1 MNFDFSPD
9 QEEIRADVAAFARAE
24 LNAGLLE
31 DDQAGRFSREKWVKA
46 ARFGLHGLPMPESY
60 GGTDRDLLTTVCAM
74 EGLGYGCRDN
84 GLIFSINAHIW
95 SAEIPLLRFGNE
107 QQKAHYLPRL
117 VSGEWIAVHAMT
129 EEESGSDAFNVHTT
143 ARRDGSDYILN
154 GSKVFITN
162 GPVADVVIV
171 FATLDRAD
179 KTGGLTAFIVEKGT
193 PGFDA
198 SRGFQK
204 MGLRT
209 SPMGQVFLDD
219 CRVPVTHR
227 LGAEG
232 AGMAIFNA
240 SMDHERCC
248 ILAAGVGTL
257 QHQLET
263 CVARARSWERFGK
276 PIGKFQ
282 SISNRIADMSVRLE
296 TARLLLYKVTWLLSQ
311 GRRASALCAMAKLYI
326 SECMVE
332 SSLAAIQL
340 FGGYGY
346 TADLGIERDLRD
358 AVGGTIYSGTNDI
371 QRLIIARYQGL

>member
-9 QEEIRADVAAFARAE
+9 QQEIRADVAAFARAE

-31 DDQAGRFSREKWVKA
+31 DDQAGRFSREKWEKA

-95 SAEIPLLRFGNE
+95 SAEIPLLRFGNDE
-107 QQKAHYLPRL
+107 QKAHYLPRL

-143 ARRDGSDYILN
+143 ARRDGNDYVLN

-171 FATLDRAD
+171 FATLDRDD
-179 KTGGLTAFIVEKGT
+179 KTGGLTAFIVDKGT
-193 PGFDA
+193 PGFDT

-219 CRVPVTHR
+219 CRVPATQR

-248 ILAAGVGTL
+248 ILAAGIGTL

-282 SISNRIADMSVRLE
+282 SVSNRIADMSVRLE
-296 TARLLLYKVTWLLSQ
+296 TARLLLYKVSWLLSQ
-311 GRRASALCAMAKLYI
+311 GRRASSLCAMAKLYI